1 MTIRVGCYP
10 YQRTDLLIEYSQ
22 LGPKLFLNNLGPNFS
37 MRSRK
42 IARLRGCLIVA
53 LEAFALD
60 FVSSAD
66 RTHHTA
72 FQACTKAALVDSPV
86 HKAEMAA
93 LVLLETMADSR
104 AVVVDSRA
112 AAGSVR

>member
-1 MTIRVGCYP
+1 M
-10 YQRTDLLIEYSQ
+10 LK
-22 LGPKLFLNNLGPNFS
+22 LGPKLLRNNLGPNFS

-42 IARLRGCLIVA
+42 IAQLRGCLIGA

-60 FVSSAD
+60 FVSTAD
-66 RTHHTA
+66 RTHYTA
-72 FQACTKAALVDSPV
+72 FQVCTKAALVDSPV

-93 LVLLETMADSR
+93 LALLVRMADSR